1 MVTWQA
7 KHGDTTV
14 LADCVGIG
22 KCGTQ
27 DVNDN
32 LTAMSP
38 VGTFQTWRDVRVESV
53 MRSRADMGT
62 SWKDHLR
69 KKPRRPST
77 GLSPGERRENTTAPL
92 NGLCHDSA
100 LELLSSGSALASKSL
115 ESAARSKP
123 RRREWRRLFNGNG
136 MSQRRNQKRRCAG
149 RVLATWASD
158 SKRRGWRD
166 VQAGD

>member
-38 VGTFQTWRDVRVESV
+38 VGTFRTWRDVRVESV
-53 MRSRADMGT
+53 MRSKADVGLPGHT
-62 SWKDHLR
+62 

-77 GLSPGERRENTTAPL
+77 GLSPGERREITTAPL
-92 NGLCHDSA
+92 IEHA
-100 LELLSSGSALASKSL
+100 TI
-115 ESAARSKP
+115 
-123 RRREWRRLFNGNG
+123 RL
-136 MSQRRNQKRRCAG
+136 
-149 RVLATWASD
+149 
-158 SKRRGWRD
+158 
-166 VQAGD
+166 

>member
-38 VGTFQTWRDVRVESV
+38 VGTKRTSRDVRSMVAIGGK
-53 MRSRADMGT
+53 ADMAVT
-62 SWKDHLR
+62 R
-69 KKPRRPST
+69 A
-77 GLSPGERRENTTAPL
+77 EV
-92 NGLCHDSA
+92 
-100 LELLSSGSALASKSL
+100 
-115 ESAARSKP
+115 
-123 RRREWRRLFNGNG
+123 
-136 MSQRRNQKRRCAG
+136 
-149 RVLATWASD
+149 RV
-158 SKRRGWRD
+158 
-166 VQAGD
+166 

>member
-38 VGTFQTWRDVRVESV
+38 VGTNRTTIDVRSSV
-53 MRSRADMGT
+53 ANGSKPDMT
-62 SWKDHLR
+62 
-69 KKPRRPST
+69 P
-77 GLSPGERRENTTAPL
+77 TAP
-92 NGLCHDSA
+92 
-100 LELLSSGSALASKSL
+100 
-115 ESAARSKP
+115 
-123 RRREWRRLFNGNG
+123 F
-136 MSQRRNQKRRCAG
+136 G
-149 RVLATWASD
+149 RD
-158 SKRRGWRD
+158 
-166 VQAGD
+166 